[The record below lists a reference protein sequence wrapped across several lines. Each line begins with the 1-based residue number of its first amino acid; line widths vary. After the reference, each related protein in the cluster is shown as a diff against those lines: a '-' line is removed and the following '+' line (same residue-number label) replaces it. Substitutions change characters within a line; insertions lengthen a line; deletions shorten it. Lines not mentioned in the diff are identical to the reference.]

1 MQENKSA
8 TSLPRDPNDE
18 ETTLSSKETDHLV
31 CSTKKQKA
39 TLITFMPHRP
49 ILSYKDLVLRPS
61 FDWEDHSAQ
70 TLPHDDED
78 AYSDIEQDSDDP
90 YPTIL
95 VSSEEKL
102 GTRSLWRSTLI
113 IKAFGKSVDFFLI
126 YFKLKEDFWKVIN
139 KGPWFIGQQ
148 FLSICR

>member
-8 TSLPRDPNDE
+8 MSLPRDPNDE
-18 ETTLSSKETDHLV
+18 ETALSSKETDHLV

-70 TLPHDDED
+70 TLPHDNED
-78 AYSDIEQDSDDP
+78 AYSDIEQDNDDP

-113 IKAFGKSVDFFLI
+113 IKAFGKSVGFK
-126 YFKLKEDFWKVIN
+126 YFDHKI
-139 KGPWFIGQQ
+139 
-148 FLSICR
+148 